1 MLHTMDKAAS
11 SSDAEFLT
19 NPTYQIDAAL
29 PLQLNYC
36 CKTTLLDKS
45 DFTCNKTTRSLNSG
59 SLQTPRSQSR
69 RPIGRVTFVVRF
81 NWPYRDRNPLRDL
94 SRLLLHSSEGIR

>member
-1 MLHTMDKAAS
+1 MDKAAS

-45 DFTCNKTTRSLNSG
+45 DIPHIATQIIALRSPYLSNTIHIHTDVE
-59 SLQTPRSQSR
+59 LQHLRNRGIRHVEVSIIGEVVQSR
-69 RPIGRVTFVVRF
+69 KKCVIGVREI
-81 NWPYRDRNPLRDL
+81 LR
-94 SRLLLHSSEGIR
+94 